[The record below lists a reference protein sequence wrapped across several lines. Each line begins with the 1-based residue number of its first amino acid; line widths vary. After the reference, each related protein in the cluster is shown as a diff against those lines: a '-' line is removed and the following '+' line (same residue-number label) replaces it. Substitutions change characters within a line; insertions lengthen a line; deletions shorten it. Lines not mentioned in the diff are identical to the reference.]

1 MNRSK
6 KINNNR
12 NHIESIRDQAA
23 VVRVEKVIITTDTII
38 EDAIEDIIIAEISS
52 KKGTNNQTDIIVD

>member
-12 NHIESIRDQAA
+12 NHIESIRDQAVA
-23 VVRVEKVIITTDTII
+23 VRAERVIITTDTII
-38 EDAIEDIIIAEISS
+38 EDAIEDKIIAEISS